1 MKNKFIN
8 KTLLRINIMLNTFNK
23 EQYQDFLTKCKEIY
37 TRKLEDI
44 YKTEDLLKM
53 FEENINTVLKET
65 YIKKCKEL
73 VEIAKDIKNFQYD
86 YNKKFL

>member
-8 KTLLRINIMLNTFNK
+8 KTLLRVNIMLNTLNK

-37 TRKLEDI
+37 TRKLKDI
-44 YKTEDLLKM
+44 YETEELLEM
-53 FEENINTVLKET
+53 FKENIVLKET
-65 YIKKCKEL
+65 YINKCKEI
-73 VEIAKDIKNFQYD
+73 VVIAKDIKNFEYY